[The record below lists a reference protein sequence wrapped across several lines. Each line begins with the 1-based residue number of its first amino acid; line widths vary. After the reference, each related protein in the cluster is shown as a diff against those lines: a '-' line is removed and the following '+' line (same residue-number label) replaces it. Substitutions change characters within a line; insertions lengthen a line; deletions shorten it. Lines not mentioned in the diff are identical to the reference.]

1 MVGGVSLCGVG
12 KEITAVQGANV
23 FSFSFSYLWCFFVVV
38 VCVCWLCFVFFFG
51 GGGQLANMNTCI
63 WSETWCFSGCL
74 FLTRTCNGLLDEN
87 VTLRRIP
94 L

>member
-38 VCVCWLCFVFFFG
+38 VFVVCVLFFFFWGWGATGQYEHVYLVRNLVFFW
-51 GGGQLANMNTCI
+51 M
-63 WSETWCFSGCL
+63 
-74 FLTRTCNGLLDEN
+74 
-87 VTLRRIP
+87 P
-94 L
+94 LPYTDL